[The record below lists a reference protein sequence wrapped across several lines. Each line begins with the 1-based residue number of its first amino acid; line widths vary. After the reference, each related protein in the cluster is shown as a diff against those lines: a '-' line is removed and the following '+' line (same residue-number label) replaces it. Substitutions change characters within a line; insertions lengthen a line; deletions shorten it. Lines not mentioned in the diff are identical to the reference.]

1 MSNKPLDKIKD
12 GMISATIWQNET
24 DEGKTRYSVSI
35 ARSYTDTNDQWHETN
50 SFSTLELLIVSR
62 LAQKAYDRIAV
73 LKEEAKAQGGAA

>member
-1 MSNKPLDKIKD
+1 MSNKPLYKIKD

-35 ARSYTDTNDQWHETN
+35 ARSYTDANDQWHETN

>member
-35 ARSYTDTNDQWHETN
+35 ARSYTDANDQWHETN

>member
-35 ARSYTDTNDQWHETN
+35 ARSYTDANDQWHETN
-50 SFSTLELLIVSR
+50 SFSTLELFIVSR

>member
-24 DEGKTRYSVSI
+24 EEGKTRYSVTIS
-35 ARSYTDTNDQWHETN
+35 RSYTDANDQWHETN